1 MLRSSRSRKRRRPR
15 ALGDAAGCTPHPIQF
30 RTRAGTAIA
39 FVGRDTRG
47 GDCPVI
53 PRPDPTPSQQCAADV
68 FRRAVDFCV
77 RTSRTT
83 LQQRLCVGKATRVIA
98 HVAGCKEKP

>member
-1 MLRSSRSRKRRRPR
+1 MPRRRLPAR
-15 ALGDAAGCTPHPIQF
+15 GRSFGDAAGCTPHPIQF
-30 RTRAGTAIA
+30 RTRAGDAIT

-47 GDCPVI
+47 GDCPII
-53 PRPDPTPSQQCAADV
+53 PRPAPTPSQQCAAGV

-83 LQQRLCVGKATRVIA
+83 LQQRLCVGQATRTIA